1 MYEFSPSRAEMLQ
14 AFVDYRTASD
24 RWNFVDDKNL
34 HYFDRFCTERFPD
47 TPGLTQEMVDSW
59 SAKRPTKTGTSC
71 YGRAIIIVKL
81 VEFLSGRGMLVL
93 NKPELPK
100 PDTSRKYVPHTFS
113 EDELKRF
120 FNACDTAVSNAG
132 SPIIAS
138 RRLAASVFFR
148 LIYSTGMR
156 TVEARLLQTENVD
169 LTSGVIDI
177 KRSKGRDQ
185 HYVVLHDTMLDVMR
199 NYDSAIKRLYTD
211 RVYFFAYTQVGISKM
226 LRKYA
231 KSAHEKCPDVPL
243 GLHAHQFRHA
253 KASHWLEDVMNI
265 VQISF
270 LLGHA
275 NLETTMI
282 YLDISLEQKAEAM
295 ATLESESQKG
305 TSAKWKGHEDS
316 LASLCGLRVL
326 KK

>member
-211 RVYFFAYTQVGISKM
+211 RVYFFAYTQADPFYREWAPLVFRDIWDKVNTVHAVPYD
-226 LRKYA
+226 LRHNYA
-231 KSAHEKCPDVPL
+231 T
-243 GLHAHQFRHA
+243 Q
-253 KASHWLEDVMNI
+253 NI
-265 VQISF
+265 NSRTDRGF
-270 LLGHA
+270 GFSDKF
-275 NLETTMI
+275 I
-282 YLDISLEQKAEAM
+282 YLSKSMGHKQ
-295 ATLESESQKG
+295 LESTRYYYSLVP
-305 TSAKWKGHEDS
+305 S
-316 LASLCGLRVL
+316 LAQTMEEQTMDGFNDIIPEVDSNEEAW
-326 KK
+326 